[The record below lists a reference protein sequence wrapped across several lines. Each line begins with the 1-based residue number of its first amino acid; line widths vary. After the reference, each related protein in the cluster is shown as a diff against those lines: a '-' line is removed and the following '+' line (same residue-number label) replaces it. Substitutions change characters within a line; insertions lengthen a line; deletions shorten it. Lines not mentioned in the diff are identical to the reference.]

1 MNRRE
6 FQIGPGAA
14 SLMLIV
20 VVLSMSVL
28 GMLTLMN
35 ARSDERLS
43 ARSVEVAEEIY
54 RLDTRAEGSLA
65 ALDAVLCALAQE
77 ASGEDEFRALL
88 AERLPEGMSLEGATV
103 RWQETDGGTKT
114 LVCAAEI
121 APLGSFPRCRM
132 IEHRLQSGMEDD
144 EAEGAESVDG
154 ID

>member
-43 ARSVEVAEEIY
+43 TRSVEVAEEIY
-54 RLDTRAEGSLA
+54 RLDERAEGSLA
-65 ALDAVLCALAQE
+65 ALDAALCALAEE
-77 ASGEDEFRALL
+77 ASGEAAYRELL
-88 AERLPEGMSLEGATV
+88 AARLPEGMTLEGATV
-103 RWQETDGGTKT
+103 RWRETDGGTKT

-132 IEHRLQSGMEDD
+132 IERRLQSGMED
-144 EAEGAESVDG
+144 EAEGAEIVDG